1 MTKNQILI
9 EIKDNDMFYDNQS
22 IIMVDGFEE
31 AFVGITVT
39 NPRRIIYNYWKCL
52 DCIIRK
58 EDLEFDDAIDFLEE
72 FVEKDLGENTP
83 LYIKQL

>member
-9 EIKDNDMFYDNQS
+9 KIKDNDMFYDNQA

-39 NPRRIIYNYWKCL
+39 NPRRIIYDYWKCL

-72 FVEKDLGENTP
+72 FVEEDLGENTP

>member
-9 EIKDNDMFYDNQS
+9 EIKDNDMFYDNQA

-39 NPRRIIYNYWKCL
+39 NPRRIIYDYWKCL

>member
-9 EIKDNDMFYDNQS
+9 KIKDNDMFYDNQA

-39 NPRRIIYNYWKCL
+39 NPRRIIYDYWKCL

>member
-9 EIKDNDMFYDNQS
+9 KIKDNDMFYDNQA

-39 NPRRIIYNYWKCL
+39 NPRRIIYDYWKCL
-52 DCIIRK
+52 GCIIRK

-72 FVEKDLGENTP
+72 FVEEDLGENTP

>member
-9 EIKDNDMFYDNQS
+9 EIIDNDMFDDKQA
-22 IIMVDGFEE
+22 IIMADGFEE

-39 NPRRIIYNYWKCL
+39 NPRRIIYDYWKCL

-72 FVEKDLGENTP
+72 FVEEDLGENTP